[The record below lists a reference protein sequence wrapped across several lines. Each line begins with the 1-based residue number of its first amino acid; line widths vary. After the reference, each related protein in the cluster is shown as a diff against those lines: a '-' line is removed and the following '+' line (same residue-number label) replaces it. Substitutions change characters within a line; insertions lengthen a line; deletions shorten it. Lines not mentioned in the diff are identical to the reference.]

1 MALTDYITGLT
12 GILLVLAGVGFA
24 TWESITRD
32 KSARAVLKEV
42 TKLNRRRRTS
52 RVVTVDAIVKALD
65 REQIYLI
72 SLAILFFGIALLII
86 SF

>member
-12 GILLVLAGVGFA
+12 GILLVLAGVGLA

-42 TKLNRRRRTS
+42 KKLNRRRRAS